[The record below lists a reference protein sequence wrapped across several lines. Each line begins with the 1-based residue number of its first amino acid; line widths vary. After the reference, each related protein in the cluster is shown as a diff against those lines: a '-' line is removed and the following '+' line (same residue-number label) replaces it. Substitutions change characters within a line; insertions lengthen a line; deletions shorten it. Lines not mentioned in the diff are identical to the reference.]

1 MCQLGYNRAPDIS
14 GDILSLLQE
23 DFMST
28 RVYVLSRDD
37 ARQLETFRRYVPAGT
52 EIVWVDVNQPLD
64 HQAAQLREAVAVIA
78 FPSAFPIDL
87 ALKCP
92 NLKLIQTVSAGT
104 NLLDIPAL
112 SELGIRVANNGGGN
126 AVAVAEH
133 TIGLMVSVYRK
144 MHLQFQSVKDRQ
156 WSGDLRATWLSQAYE
171 LTGKT
176 VGIIGLGRIGQ
187 RVARRLQGWE
197 CQLVYHDVVS
207 YPPELEQELHITRVG
222 LDELLRT
229 SDIVTLHVPLT
240 RQTKGMISDREFG
253 LMKPTAVLIN
263 ACRGPVVDEAALIR
277 AMQANRILGAGLDV
291 LEQEPT
297 PADNPLLDMDNVVV
311 TPHLAALAQESF
323 EKSRAFAVQNAA
335 RVAAGEEPESVV
347 DYS

>member
-1 MCQLGYNRAPDIS
+1 MQ
-14 GDILSLLQE
+14 QE

-37 ARQLETFRRYVPAGT
+37 ARQLETFRRFAPDGV
-52 EIVWVDVNQPLD
+52 EITWVDITQPLEQ
-64 HQAAQLREAVAVIA
+64 QAAQLRDAVAVIA
-78 FPSAFPIDL
+78 MPSAFPVDL

-104 NLLDIPAL
+104 NMLDIAAL
-112 SELGIRVANNGGGN
+112 NELGILVANNGGGN

-133 TIGLMVSVYRK
+133 TITLMVSVYRK
-144 MHLQFQSVKDRQ
+144 MHLQFQAVKDRK
-156 WSGDLRATWLSQAYE
+156 WAGDIREKWLDDAYE
-171 LTGKT
+171 LTDKT

-187 RVARRLQGWE
+187 RVARRLQGWD
-197 CQLVYHDVVS
+197 CRLIYHDVAKF
-207 YPPELEQELHITRVG
+207 PPGLEEALHITRTP

-229 SDIVTLHVPLT
+229 ADIITLHVPLN

-253 LMKPTAVLIN
+253 LMKPTVVLIN

-277 AMQANRILGAGLDV
+277 ALKTQKIRGAGLDV
-291 LEQEPT
+291 LEEEPT
-297 PADNPLLDMDNVVV
+297 PANNPLLDMDNVVV

-323 EKSRAFAVQNAA
+323 DKSRAFAVQNAA
-335 RVAAGEEPESVV
+335 RVASGDTPESVV
-347 DYS
+347 DPV